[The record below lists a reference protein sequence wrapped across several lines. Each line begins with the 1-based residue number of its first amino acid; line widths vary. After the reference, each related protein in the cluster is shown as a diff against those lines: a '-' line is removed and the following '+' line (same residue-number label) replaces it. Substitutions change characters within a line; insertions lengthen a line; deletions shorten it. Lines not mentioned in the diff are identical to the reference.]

1 MKAFA
6 NFMLLF
12 SLFYLVACGEEGGKM
27 PKQRLF
33 PYVEYPVRMDTTFDH
48 SICPFTFQYPNYL
61 NYRQDSFYFGE
72 KPLNDCWFD
81 LNSQQLGASIHCSYY
96 PITSRA
102 RFDELVDD
110 AFIITGKHNI
120 RANARRE
127 SVISGR
133 AGVGG
138 ILFEVSG
145 PVASPVQF
153 FLTDST
159 HHFFRGSLYFNATVN
174 PDSTAPVLAFMRK
187 DLETILNTFEWK
199 K

>member
-1 MKAFA
+1 MTK
-6 NFMLLF
+6 
-12 SLFYLVACGEEGGKM
+12 YLPVFVLMMIMGLMACGGDGQKM

-33 PYVEYPVRMDTTFDH
+33 PYVEYPVKKDTLFEH
-48 SICPFTFQYPNYL
+48 VICPFTFNYPNYL
-61 NYRQDSFYFGE
+61 SYRQDSFYFGE

-110 AFIITGKHNI
+110 AFTITGKHNI
-120 RANARRE
+120 KANARRE
-127 SVISGR
+127 SIIEGR

-159 HHFFRGSLYFNATVN
+159 HHFFRASLYFNATVN
-174 PDSTAPVLAFMRK
+174 PDSTAPVLDFMRK
-187 DLETILNTFEWK
+187 DIETMLKTFAWK

>member
-1 MKAFA
+1 MRAFA
-6 NFMLLF
+6 SFVLLF
-12 SLFYLVACGEEGGKM
+12 SLLFLIACDEEGSKM

-33 PYVEYPVRMDTTFDH
+33 PYVEYPVRKDTTFDH
-48 SICPFTFQYPNYL
+48 SICPFTFQYPSYL

-81 LNSQQLGASIHCSYY
+81 LNSPQLGSSLHCSYY

-102 RFDELVDD
+102 RFDELVND
-110 AFIITGKHNI
+110 AFTITGKHNI
-120 RANARRE
+120 KANARKE
-127 SVISGR
+127 SIIQGKK
-133 AGVGG
+133 GVGG

-174 PDSTAPVLAFMRK
+174 PDSTAPVLAFIRK
-187 DLETILNTFEWK
+187 DMETILSSFEWK